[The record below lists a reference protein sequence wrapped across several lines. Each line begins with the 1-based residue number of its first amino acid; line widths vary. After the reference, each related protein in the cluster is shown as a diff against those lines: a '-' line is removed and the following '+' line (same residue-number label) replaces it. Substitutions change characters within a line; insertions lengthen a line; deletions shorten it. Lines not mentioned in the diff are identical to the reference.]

1 VTVVEMNRG
10 GRPPKTGS
18 AARPVSERPRT
29 LASYGITKDQSS
41 KWQELARIPDEE
53 SRGNPRGR
61 QARQGAANDDRHHSH
76 LESVDRQ
83 A

>member
-1 VTVVEMNRG
+1 MEINRG

-41 KWQELARIPDEE
+41 KWQKLAAIPEADFEE
-53 SRGNPRGR
+53 ILQAGRKVLSAFAPTGQTTGSVSRC
-61 QARQGAANDDRHHSH
+61 ASCW
-76 LESVDRQ
+76 
-83 A
+83 